1 MLCEAPTHSCKQP
14 SSAFP
19 LALAPLQVLSWVFA
33 PILAALASA
42 LLYGTIRTFILR
54 SKNAYRRTLVLLPL
68 LVFVTFFVITWFTI
82 VK

>member
-1 MLCEAPTHSCKQP
+1 M
-14 SSAFP
+14 
-19 LALAPLQVLSWVFA
+19 LSWVFA

-54 SKNAYRRTLVLLPL
+54 SENAYRRTLMLLPV
-68 LVFVTFFVITWFTI
+68 LVFVTFFVVTWFTI

>member
-1 MLCEAPTHSCKQP
+1 M
-14 SSAFP
+14 
-19 LALAPLQVLSWVFA
+19 QVLSWVFS

-54 SKNAYRRTLVLLPL
+54 SPQAYRRSLVLLPV
-68 LVFVTFFVITWFTI
+68 LVFVTFFVVSWFTI